1 MPPPLFF
8 DLATIDLEK
17 VAIDRAGIQK
27 ILPHRDHLALIDSL
41 VVADIPNRWGI
52 GRMDVPKEAFW
63 TSGHFPGNPILP
75 GVVLVEA
82 SAQVALVLYKMGTPE
97 ISDRLV
103 VFGGIENVR
112 FRGVVRPGDRVY
124 LLLKML
130 DMSRRGAR
138 AAAQAVVNNRLVYEG
153 EVLAIVT

>member
-1 MPPPLFF
+1 MPPPLFV
-8 DLATIDLEK
+8 DLSTVDLEK
-17 VAIDRAGIQK
+17 VAIDRAGIAK
-27 ILPHRDHLALIDSL
+27 ILPHRDHLALIDSI
-41 VVADIPNRWGI
+41 VVADIPGKWGI

-97 ISDRLV
+97 VADRLV

-112 FRGVVRPGDRVY
+112 FRGVVRPGDKVF

-138 AAAQAVVNNRLVYEG
+138 AAAQAVVNGRLVYEG

>member
-8 DLATIDLEK
+8 DLATINLEK
-17 VAIDRAGIQK
+17 TVIDRSGIAK
-27 ILPHRDHLALIDSL
+27 LLPHRDHLALIDAML
-41 VVADIPNRWGI
+41 VVDLPGRYGI

-82 SAQVALVLYKMGTPE
+82 SAQVALVFYKLATPE
-97 ISDRLV
+97 VAERLV

-112 FRGVVRPGDRVY
+112 FRGVVRPGDRVL
-124 LLLKML
+124 LLLKMI

-138 AAAQAVVNNRLVYEG
+138 AAAQAVVNGRLVFEG
-153 EVLAIVT
+153 EILAVVT

>member
-1 MPPPLFF
+1 MPPPLFV
-8 DLATIDLEK
+8 DLSTINLEK
-17 VAIDRAGIQK
+17 PVLDRAGIAK
-27 ILPHRDHLALIDSL
+27 ILPHRDQLALIDSIL
-41 VVADIPNRWGI
+41 LADIQGEIGI

-97 ISDRLV
+97 IADRLV

-112 FRGVVRPGDRVY
+112 FRGVVRPGDTV
-124 LLLKML
+124 LFLVKMI

-138 AAAQAVVNNRLVYEG
+138 AAAQAVVNGKLVYEG
-153 EVLAIVT
+153 EILAIVT